1 MDEHS
6 ENCKTETKNIR
17 QYEIEVTDL
26 KNIIAELKKK
36 KKTLAGLN
44 SKLYEVDEWISDL
57 KER

>member
-1 MDEHS
+1 MDEHR

-36 KKTLAGLN
+36 KK
-44 SKLYEVDEWISDL
+44 K
-57 KER
+57 KQKKKKKKKKKKH

>member
-36 KKTLAGLN
+36 KKKKHEQG
-44 SKLYEVDEWISDL
+44 
-57 KER
+57 